1 VPRSPKKS
9 PTKKRSKPKSKKAS
23 HPTYRDMITEAII
36 EDKKWTKGT
45 SRQAIAKFIVSN
57 YGIEES
63 IVRQKLRIALSKAK
77 EDGILIQNKGCYK
90 LSPEWK
96 EDWKKK
102 GEKKTTTSK
111 PKRKSSKKG
120 GKRRKKSTR
129 KRDKDAPKRGQS
141 SYIIFAQSIREDV
154 RKKHPDATFGDISKI
169 IGAKWSKVPDSKR
182 AKFEALAAEDKK
194 RYEREMKAYRK
205 KKKLESSSSSSPSSS
220 SSSSSEAPSSSS
232 SEEGEKKKKRKS
244 DKSSSSSEG
253 EKKKKKSEK
262 SSSSSDEDKKK
273 KEKEKEKEKTD
284 KTEKSKTEEVKKNL
298 KSDASEVRL
307 SLQSK

>member
-1 VPRSPKKS
+1 LISRKKKKMPRSPKKS
-9 PTKKRSKPKSKKAS
+9 PAKKRVTKPKSKKAN
-23 HPTYRDMITEAII
+23 HPLYRDMITEAIW

-45 SRQAIAKFIVSN
+45 SRQAIAKFIVAN
-57 YGIEES
+57 YNIEES
-63 IVRQKLRIALSKAK
+63 VVRQKLRIALTKAK

-102 GEKKTTTSK
+102 GVKTTTK

-120 GKRRKKSTR
+120 GKRRKKSTSR
-129 KRDKDAPKRGQS
+129 KRDKNAPKRGQS
-141 SYIIFAQSIREDV
+141 SYIIFARSIRDDV
-154 RKKHPDATFGDISKI
+154 KRKHPDASFGDISKI
-169 IGAKWSKVPDSKR
+169 TGAKWAKVPESKR

-194 RYEREMKAYRK
+194 RYEKEMKAYRK
-205 KKKLESSSSSSPSSS
+205 KKKLESSSSSSPSSSSS

-262 SSSSSDEDKKK
+262 SSSSDEDKKK
-273 KEKEKEKEKTD
+273 KEKEKEKTD
-284 KTEKSKTEEVKKNL
+284 KTEKSKIEEVKKT
-298 KSDASEVRL
+298 
-307 SLQSK
+307 